1 MEILFYRRK
10 SQSKKQKPICFIY
23 CRITVEGERVNL
35 GSTNVKIEY
44 DQFDPETQK
53 VVNNYNATEFNFIL
67 EHEFTSRIYSIY
79 NNLLLKKEPIT
90 ARRIAELFNQNVK
103 DPIRLIDVYDRFLKD
118 FEEKTI
124 NRVNSKNEVLA
135 ARRSASTLRPLN
147 VCRNKVLKYLIS
159 TNQVGL
165 NCDDLDE
172 RFFMKFEKYLYAVPH
187 KQPTV
192 VKHLRTLR
200 QVTKFAKRKK
210 WIEFDPFAEMEVEA
224 EKIED
229 PKFLTQEQMLF
240 WIHFD
245 FSSKMAQEVADFFSL
260 CCLTGFHYMDMVQVI
275 ESPEKYL
282 KVGLDGKMW
291 IYKPR
296 QKTKI
301 MAKVPITYFN
311 TIEKIVQKYGGWK
324 FIPVKQN
331 HHMNAWLKI
340 CVAEINIHLPEGSK
354 IYEKL
359 SVKHGRCTFTDNW
372 YNVLGKETA
381 SLLPI
386 LGRKTS
392 WGLDRYGRADER
404 AVIKALEKSVG

>member
-1 MEILFYRRK
+1 MEILFYRR
-10 SQSKKQKPICFIY
+10 QTPAQKKKNICTIY
-23 CRITVEGERVNL
+23 CRLTIEGQRVQI
-35 GSTNVKIEY
+35 GSTNVKVKWEE
-44 DQFDPETQK
+44 FDPATQQ
-53 VVNNYNATEFNFIL
+53 VIENYNSAEFNFLL
-67 EHEFTSRIYSIY
+67 EHEYKSKLYSIY

-90 ARRIAELFNQNVK
+90 ARKVHEIFNQNNTVQK
-103 DPIRLIDVYDRFLKD
+103 SLIQIFDMFL
-118 FEEKTI
+118 EEFKKKTI
-124 NRVNSKNEVLA
+124 IKVNKKNEEVMPQ
-135 ARRSASTLRPLN
+135 RSDSTLRPLT
-147 VCRNKVLKYLIS
+147 VCRNKLLNYLIS
-159 TNQVGL
+159 INQVPVTI
-165 NCDDLDE
+165 DDLDE
-172 RFFMKFEKYLYAVPH
+172 RFFYRYEQYLYAVPH

-200 QVTKFAKRKK
+200 QVTKFAKREK

-224 EKIED
+224 ETIQD

-275 ESPEKYL
+275 ERPEKYL
-282 KVGLDGKMW
+282 KVGLDGEMW

-324 FIPVKQN
+324 NIPVKQN

-404 AVIKALEKSVG
+404 AVIKALEKRES

>member
-1 MEILFYRRK
+1 MEILFYRR
-10 SQSKKQKPICFIY
+10 QTPAQKKKHTCTIY
-23 CRITVEGERVNL
+23 CRLTIEGQRVPI
-35 GSTNVKIEY
+35 GSTNVKVKWEE
-44 DQFDPETQK
+44 FDPATQQ
-53 VVNNYNATEFNFIL
+53 VVENYNAAELNFIL
-67 EHEFTSRIYSIY
+67 EHEYKSKIYSIY

-90 ARRIAELFNQNVK
+90 ARKVHEIFNQNYMEPKSLIQIFDQFLDEFKKKTVVK
-103 DPIRLIDVYDRFLKD
+103 
-118 FEEKTI
+118 
-124 NRVNSKNEVLA
+124 VNNKKEQLA
-135 ARRSASTLRPLN
+135 PQRSETTLRPLT
-147 VCRNKVLKYLIS
+147 VCRNKLLNYLIS
-159 TNQVGL
+159 LNQVQL
-165 NCDDLDE
+165 TTDDLDE
-172 RFFMKFEKYLYAVPH
+172 RFFHRYEQYLFAVPH

-200 QVTKFAKRKK
+200 QVTKFAKREK
-210 WIEFDPFAEMEVEA
+210 WIEFDPFAEMEVAA
-224 EKIED
+224 EQIQD
-229 PKFLTQEQMLF
+229 PKYLTQEQMLF

-245 FSSKMAQEVADFFSL
+245 FSSKVAQEVADFFSL
-260 CCLTGFHYMDMVQVI
+260 CCLTGFHFMDMVQFI
-275 ESPEKYL
+275 ESPDKYL
-282 KVGLDGKMW
+282 KVGLDGNMW

-311 TIEKIVQKYGGWK
+311 TIEKIVQKYGGWR

-340 CVAEINIHLPEGSK
+340 CVAEINIHLPEGGK

-372 YNVLGKETA
+372 YNVLGKEAA

-392 WGLDRYGRADER
+392 WGLE
-404 AVIKALEKSVG
+404 VPV